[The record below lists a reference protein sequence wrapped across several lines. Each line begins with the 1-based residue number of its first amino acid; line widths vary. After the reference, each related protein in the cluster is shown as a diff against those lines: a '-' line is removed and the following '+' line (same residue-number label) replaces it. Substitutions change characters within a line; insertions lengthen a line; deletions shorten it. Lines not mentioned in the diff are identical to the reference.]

1 MDLKEL
7 RKKKGLSQ
15 IEIAEQIGV
24 HINTYILWERGAGQ
38 PTPENMEKLLKVLRL
53 EEKTQEK

>member
-1 MDLKEL
+1 
-7 RKKKGLSQ
+7 LSQ

-38 PTPENMEKLLKVLRL
+38 PTPENLEKLLSVLGL
-53 EEKTQEK
+53 DKIEQEV